1 MFTGVYMGKCIIR
14 TSKDIHC
21 LSHSENTIQAILVC
35 VFISCTQKTQGLL
48 GSTWNIFPLDPMH
61 DWCSICANCPILC
74 KLQDVNKSILQI
86 KGRRTWFYAALWS
99 TIHIHTL
106 WWLLQYMHILIFW
119 FHRVAT
125 SLLCVEGAASFSIR
139 IFHSSLLSSFFFFLS
154 RRRLFW
160 EVIPQKLLRNNFT
173 WHVPIQG
180 STKGSRNIIHWR
192 QSRGSRG
199 TKSPCVCVSYNE
211 EEEKDPNHLRGSNTA
226 RMRQKDGRDAE
237 KLKYQCARNRR
248 PSL

>member
-139 IFHSSLLSSFFFFLS
+139 IFHSSLLSSFFFFFKQKEIILGGNSTETAQKYLHLACAYTRLDKRLQEYYSLTAKQGES
-154 RRRLFW
+154 RD
-160 EVIPQKLLRNNFT
+160 QKPVCVCEL
-173 WHVPIQG
+173 Q
-180 STKGSRNIIHWR
+180 
-192 QSRGSRG
+192 RGGRERP
-199 TKSPCVCVSYNE
+199 KSPE
-211 EEEKDPNHLRGSNTA
+211 RK
-226 RMRQKDGRDAE
+226 
-237 KLKYQCARNRR
+237 
-248 PSL
+248 

>member
-1 MFTGVYMGKCIIR
+1 MQPF
-14 TSKDIHC
+14 DP
-21 LSHSENTIQAILVC
+21 Q
-35 VFISCTQKTQGLL
+35 FISTLFGGFFNTCIFSSFDFIVLQQAYYVSRALL
-48 GSTWNIFPLDPMH
+48 HFP
-61 DWCSICANCPILC
+61 SES
-74 KLQDVNKSILQI
+74 SIL
-86 KGRRTWFYAALWS
+86 L
-99 TIHIHTL
+99 
-106 WWLLQYMHILIFW
+106 
-119 FHRVAT
+119 
-125 SLLCVEGAASFSIR
+125 SF
-139 IFHSSLLSSFFFFLS
+139 LVFFFFLS